1 VRVLVLEDNPHDAEL
16 LMFEL
21 RQAGFAP
28 VWRLVDDRAGFLDGL
43 AEEPDVVL
51 ADYALPGFNA
61 LEALRLLAGL
71 PDAPP
76 LIVVSGAMSEDTCV
90 EALRHGAVDYLLKD
104 RLARL
109 APAVEHALAQR
120 HLNAAHRRAEAESL
134 EHERRFRAA
143 FDHAPVGMAVTTGD
157 GIVLDAN
164 AALLEMAG
172 YGPAEL
178 PGQPLAEVIV
188 PDDRD
193 IVTEYLR
200 LLHSGGTGERR
211 TARTAPPAGP
221 NADPP
226 VGRPVREVRLCSRDG
241 RVTWAQYSAS
251 LIDEHPT
258 GHLVHQIADISA
270 RRRAQQ
276 ALQRQAEQLARSNV
290 ELQEVDRLK
299 SEFVAT
305 VSHELRTP
313 LTSIRGYTEI
323 LAEDVNGSLTDDERR
338 IIQIIDRNGR
348 RLLSLI
354 EDLLTF
360 SRIEAGTLVLRRG
373 PVQLTDVLESACD
386 AVRPSAQAGLS
397 IHLDMPPRL
406 PAVEAD
412 AAQLERVM
420 LNLLSNAVKFSPEG
434 GLITVTARPE
444 RAEVIVSVAD
454 TGMGIDEQ
462 EQSRVFTRFFRA
474 TEAQRRAINGSGL
487 GLAITKSIVEAHG
500 GWIGLS
506 STPGAG
512 TTVSLGL
519 PVLRAADEEM
529 DDRGPSADG
538 IRTPMVQDRGM
549 A

>member
-1 VRVLVLEDNPHDAEL
+1 MRVLVLEDNPDDAEL

-21 RQAGFAP
+21 RQAGFDP
-28 VWRLVDDRAGFLDGL
+28 VWRRVDDEPAFRSGL
-43 AEEPDVVL
+43 AEEPDVIL
-51 ADYALPGFNA
+51 ADYALPGFSA
-61 LEALRLLAGL
+61 LEALRMLAGMA
-71 PDAPP
+71 DPP
-76 LIVVSGAMSEDTCV
+76 PVIVVSGAMSEDTCV

-109 APAVEHALAQR
+109 GPAVKHALAQR
-120 HLNAAHRRAEAESL
+120 QLNAAHRRAEAESL

-157 GIVLDAN
+157 CTVADAN
-164 AALLEMAG
+164 AALLEMTG
-172 YGPAEL
+172 YGPDEL
-178 PGQPLAEVIV
+178 PGRPLADVIV
-188 PDDRD
+188 PEDRE
-193 IVTEYLR
+193 VVSEYVR
-200 LLHSGGTGERR
+200 LLRNGCEHARR
-211 TARTAPPAGP
+211 S
-221 NADPP
+221 DPDRR
-226 VGRPVREVRLCSRDG
+226 GAAREVRLRSRDG

-251 LIDEHPT
+251 LIGEHPT
-258 GHLVHQIADISA
+258 GHLVHQIVDISP
-270 RRRAQQ
+270 RRRAEQ
-276 ALQRQAEQLARSNV
+276 ALLRQAEQLARSNA

-323 LAEDVNGSLTDDERR
+323 LADDVNGTLTEDEHR
-338 IIQIIDRNGR
+338 IIAIIDRNGR

-360 SRIEAGTLVLRRG
+360 SRIEAGTLVLTRG
-373 PVQLTDVLESACD
+373 PVQLTEVLESACE
-386 AVRPSAQAGLS
+386 AVRPSAQAGLA

-406 PAVEAD
+406 PAIEAD

-420 LNLLSNAVKFSPEG
+420 LNLLSNAVKFSPDG
-434 GLITVTARPE
+434 GVITVSARPE
-444 RAEVIVSVAD
+444 QAEVIVSVAD
-454 TGMGIDEQ
+454 TGMGIAEQ
-462 EQSRVFTRFFRA
+462 EQSRLFTRFFRA
-474 TEAQRRAINGSGL
+474 AEAQQRAINGSGL

-519 PVLRAADEEM
+519 PVLRAPEEEASNL
-529 DDRGPSADG
+529 GPSG
-538 IRTPMVQDRGM
+538 RGFRTRMVQDRGTGGR